1 MLVLIATDHQPIRP
15 HLSKGQAVDG
25 ELVAPVVVECGDD
38 RCTTCQGSWL
48 GLVSHGNT
56 PTAMVVDRPGVTEA
70 DLRSRLHDW
79 LDCTGTIDSVVQ
91 ASEAGEY
98 EIDGHRVVDPVAAV
112 DELIGDHIG
121 EIHEICRTYP
131 VGTVVSRLG
140 HLVAPFSGDI
150 ACERAPRR
158 AA

>member
-1 MLVLIATDHQPIRP
+1 MLVLIATDHPPTRR
-15 HLSKGQAVDG
+15 HLTKGQAVEG
-25 ELVAPVVVECGDD
+25 ELVAPVVLACGDD
-38 RCTTCQGSWL
+38 RCTKCQGSWF
-48 GLVSHGNT
+48 GLVSHGDT

-70 DLRSRLHDW
+70 DLRRRLHDW
-79 LDCTGTIDSVVQ
+79 LDCMGTIDLVVQ

-98 EIDGHRVVDPVAAV
+98 ELDGHRVEDPVAAV

-140 HLVAPFSGDI
+140 HLVAPLSGDD
-150 ACERAPRR
+150 AREMVPRR